1 MLETIEVSRVKR
13 FAANTAGRDF
23 AVGDIHGH
31 FTRLQAALDAVGF
44 DPAADRLFSVGDLVD
59 RGPECE
65 DVIKW
70 LNKPWFHPVRGNHD
84 DYVCRFDTCDIG
96 NWMYNGGVWFVGLPL
111 TEQQNYQVI
120 FQELPI
126 AIEVETAQGLIGIVH
141 ADCPFPSWGQLRDEL
156 ESPESNKR
164 LKQVQNSCMWS
175 RSRFEHQETQGVEGV
190 RALVVGHTPIRSPAT
205 LGNVIH
211 IDTAGWMPDRGYFT
225 LLNLKTLETIPTAR
239 PALSQDW
246 DWD

>member
-1 MLETIEVSRVKR
+1 MLENIEVSRVKR

-31 FTRLQAALDAVGF
+31 FTRLQTALDAAGF
-44 DPAADRLFSVGDLVD
+44 DPAVDRLFSVGDLVD

-96 NWMYNGGVWFVGLPL
+96 NWMYNGGTWFVGMPL
-111 TEQQNYQVI
+111 NEQQNYQVM
-120 FQELPI
+120 FQDLPI

-141 ADCPFPSWGQLRDEL
+141 ADCPFPSWGQLRTEL
-156 ESPESNKR
+156 ESPESNKQ

-175 RSRFEHQETQGVEGV
+175 RSRIQDGDASGVAGI
-190 RALVVGHTPIRSPAT
+190 RAMVVGHTPLRQPAV
-205 LGNVIH
+205 LGNVYH
-211 IDTAGWMPDRGYFT
+211 IDTGGWMDGHFT
-225 LLNLKTLETIPTAR
+225 LLNLQTLECIPPVNPR
-239 PALSQDW
+239 LHW
-246 DWD
+246 DWEAKA